1 VSGVAVPASPEEIRS
16 AQQELGRDLVRRR
29 KDLRYSQTQ
38 LARKVNHARGTL
50 HACEA
55 GNRTL
60 GSHELWQEIDDALGA
75 GGALVRQRDQ
85 IAARAA
91 AAADDAERA
100 GVRAPG
106 GQLPDGTVPGGA
118 GDPITAVRDCPSCG
132 TSLVF
137 RMYVLAVRVPDQ
149 LVAASALT
157 RAASPAGPA
166 AARARPQ
173 PPRPVRGRVRPG
185 PRCRSSRRSP
195 GCLRVRR
202 ARRPRRQTGPR
213 TGLRRRS

>member
-1 VSGVAVPASPEEIRS
+1 M
-16 AQQELGRDLVRRR
+16 VRRR
-29 KDLRYSQTQ
+29 EDLGYNQTR

-50 HACEA
+50 HACET

-60 GSHELWQEIDDALGA
+60 GSHELWQDIDDALGA
-75 GGALVRQRDQ
+75 DGALVRQRDQ
-85 IAARAA
+85 IAAMAA

-106 GQLPDGTVPGGA
+106 GRPPGGTVPGGT

-137 RMYVLAVRVPDQ
+137 RMSVLAVRVPDQ

-157 RAASPAGPA
+157 RATRPAGPA
-166 AARARPQ
+166 AARTRQQPTGPARPGQ
-173 PPRPVRGRVRPG
+173 ARAAMPEVSAITRMPAWAPRG
-185 PRCRSSRRSP
+185 PTHAANWSAY
-195 GCLRVRR
+195 GIAAAVV
-202 ARRPRRQTGPR
+202 TGSA
-213 TGLRRRS
+213 GE

>member
-1 VSGVAVPASPEEIRS
+1 VSGAAAPTSPEEIRS
-16 AQQELGRDLVRRR
+16 AQQELGREMVRRR

-50 HACEA
+50 HACET

-75 GGALVRQRDQ
+75 DGALVRQRDQ

-91 AAADDAERA
+91 AAADAAERA
-100 GVRAPG
+100 GMRAPG
-106 GQLPDGTVPGGA
+106 GRPPDGTVPGGA

-157 RAASPAGPA
+157 RAACPAGPA
-166 AARARPQ
+166 AARARQQ
-173 PPRPVRGRVRPG
+173 PVRPVRGRFRPA
-185 PRCRSSRRSP
+185 PQCRSSRRLP
-195 GCLRVRR
+195 GCLPVLR
-202 ARRPRRQTGPR
+202 ADRPRRRTGPR
-213 TGLRRRS
+213 TGSRRRL